1 MVLHIDSN
9 ATYLVLLKAKSR
21 IAGYYFILYYPNT
34 NILATLNK
42 VILVEYKRVK
52 HVITSLA
59 EGETAGVFH
68 NTQTTIPIRHVLDL
82 IGHNQL
88 LTLIKTDNSTAS
100 SFINNNIRKKIIKVL
115 GYELLLVTRVETN

>member
-100 SFINNNIRKKIIKVL
+100 GFVNNNIHQK
-115 GYELLLVTRVETN
+115 